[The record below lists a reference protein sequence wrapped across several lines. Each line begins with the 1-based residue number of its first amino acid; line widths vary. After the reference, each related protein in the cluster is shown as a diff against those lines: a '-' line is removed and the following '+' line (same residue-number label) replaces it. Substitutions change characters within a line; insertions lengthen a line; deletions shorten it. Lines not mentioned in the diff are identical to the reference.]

1 VRTLLAIAGAL
12 CSMALGGQEAPPPA
26 PEGPPAPPPTF
37 APRPLSVG
45 DALRVAFYGNP
56 DLLNSEDVVLSA
68 RINELSVRSSYL
80 PQVTP
85 FYAALHSSASG
96 VRSQAYGLRAS
107 QQFSFGPLIEASAIV
122 TRAPP
127 DFPDYLYG
135 SNYLVS
141 LTQPLLRG
149 ADPVVPREPLHLAE
163 RLTTT
168 SERSLEIQRRQ
179 TIILIYR
186 LYLGLAQE
194 QGAVR
199 IATDRLDQAQK
210 LTQFSRARFQS
221 GSVSRLDVLRSEQQ
235 EASASVERNDAAN
248 LAFDLR
254 DQLRRAA
261 GLRPD
266 YDFTI
271 SAPDQLP
278 GGGPSE
284 SQAVDGV
291 AGRRPE
297 AQEAADRVKDAELAV
312 RIAKSLQLP
321 SLDAVLSYEA
331 IGNGGNVSSSFPI
344 KSSSFLFGFR
354 SEYGLNTT
362 ALYAQRRQAE
372 IDLEVRKR
380 DYQLL
385 LDDLVRDVQQAYRRL
400 DTARSNNAVAVD
412 NLKVAETQVK
422 VARLRF
428 EKGLSGNFDAV
439 DADSLLNSARLLE
452 LSSRFNILLAE
463 LDCLYASGYL
473 NVSEFVEQP

>member
-1 VRTLLAIAGAL
+1 MRTILAIAGAL
-12 CSMALGGQEAPPPA
+12 CSMVLSGQESPPE
-26 PEGPPAPPPTF
+26 PEGPPPPAATF
-37 APRPLSVG
+37 RPRPLSIG
-45 DALRVAFYGNP
+45 DALRVAFYANP
-56 DLLNSEDVVLSA
+56 DLLNSEDLLLSA
-68 RINELSVRSSYL
+68 RINELSVRSNYL

-85 FYAALHSSASG
+85 FYAALHSSSSG
-96 VRSQAYGLRAS
+96 VQSQAYGVRAT
-107 QQFSFGPLIEASAIV
+107 QQFSFGPLIEASAVV

-135 SNYLVS
+135 SDYIVS

-149 ADPVVPREPLHLAE
+149 ADPVVTREPLHLAE

-168 SERSLEIQRRQ
+168 GGRALEVQRRQ
-179 TIILIYR
+179 TILLIYQ

-194 QGAVR
+194 QDAVH
-199 IATDRLDQAQK
+199 IAADRLEQARK
-210 LTQFSRARFQS
+210 LTQFSHARFLA
-221 GSVSRLDVLRSEQQ
+221 GGVSRLDVLRSEQQ
-235 EASASVERNDAAN
+235 EASASVERNDATN

-271 SAPDQLP
+271 SAPERLP

-284 SQAVDGV
+284 AQALEGV
-291 AGRRPE
+291 ASRRPE
-297 AQEAADRVKDAELAV
+297 ALEAADRVKDAELAV

-321 SLDAVLSYEA
+321 SLDGVLSYEA
-331 IGNGGNVSSSFPI
+331 IGNGGNVGSSFPI

-385 LDDLVRDVQQAYRRL
+385 LDDLARDVQQAYRRL
-400 DTARSNNAVAVD
+400 ETARSNNAVAVE
-412 NLKVAETQVK
+412 NLKVAELQVK

-439 DADSLLNSARLLE
+439 DADNLLNSARLLE

-463 LDCLYASGYL
+463 LDCLYRSGYL
-473 NVSEFVEQP
+473 NVSEFLEQP